1 MINQITSTP
10 IKQHMYPQRE
20 RNDVKID
27 DQVSKPSQ
35 ATSLSSESSQRI
47 VNDKVIEQ
55 LDKVLQKSH
64 ANEIRTLDPKNYTP
78 ESVSKQILDFVKNA
92 IDRADARGENVG
104 GMIEQAKQGI
114 DLGFKQAK
122 NILTSLNA
130 LSGKIAEGVQQTYE
144 LINSGMEEIV
154 KSFKET
160 NEAQPSVTTVSTKS
174 TSQES
179 AFNLTI
185 HTQDGDE
192 INIGLDHSI
201 SNAEYD
207 VQLSNSKETNVELH
221 SVSSNS
227 SRSFNISVSGEL
239 DEKEIAAIEVLLSDV
254 KSVSDRFFDADV
266 EAAFI
271 TGLKLGFNSKELVGF
286 SLELNQNYS
295 ESASKAYRE
304 IGGFT
309 TSNAISSKP
318 AASEIDT
325 LLAAIQSFSEPFVST
340 AKQIEEAPLFNENKQ
355 IAEQLFSHFSKS
367 NNAHQA
373 SVQQLEALTGAPF
386 NNLASDLFS
395 AARNA

>member
-20 RNDVKID
+20 RSDAKVD
-27 DQVSKPSQ
+27 DQVLKPSQ
-35 ATSLSSESSQRI
+35 TTSLSSESSQRI
-47 VNDKVIEQ
+47 VNDNVIEQ
-55 LDKVLQKSH
+55 LDKVLQKNH
-64 ANEIRTLDPKNYTP
+64 ADEIRTLDPKNYTP

-92 IDRADARGENVG
+92 INRADARGENVG
-104 GMIEQAKQGI
+104 NMIEQAKQGI

-144 LINSGMEEIV
+144 MINSGMEEIV

-160 NEAQPSVTTVSTKS
+160 NENEPSVTTVSAKS
-174 TSQES
+174 TIQSS
-179 AFNLTI
+179 SFNLTI
-185 HTQDGDE
+185 QTQDGDA
-192 INIGLDHSI
+192 INVGLDHSL
-201 SNAEYD
+201 SNSEYN
-207 VQLSNSKETNVELH
+207 VQLSNGKGTNAELH
-221 SVSSNS
+221 SYSSSSNHG
-227 SRSFNISVSGEL
+227 FNISVSGEL
-239 DEKEIAAIEVLLSDV
+239 DEKEIAAIETLLSDV
-254 KSVSDRFFDADV
+254 KSVSDRFFNGDI
-266 EAAFI
+266 EAAFA

-295 ESASKAYRE
+295 ESVSKAYRE

-309 TSNAISSKP
+309 TSNAVSSKP

-325 LLAAIQSFSEPFVST
+325 LLAPIQSFSGPFVST
-340 AKQIEEAPLFNENKQ
+340 VKQIEEIPLFNENKQ
-355 IAEQLFSHFSKS
+355 IAEQLFNYFSKS

-373 SVQQLEALTGAPF
+373 SIQQLEALTGAPF